1 MRIIIIFDNFFCFD
15 SAEFS
20 PKLIGL
26 TGTTA
31 QVEDV
36 SRAYRVYY
44 SQGPKDEDNDYIV
57 SFDLIDLVVVTMRCT
72 QLLSSSPPG
81 GPHHHHVPGGT

>member
-1 MRIIIIFDNFFCFD
+1 MCFLIVCFD

-57 SFDLIDLVVVTMRCT
+57 SVDLVCLVVVVVVVTARCT
-72 QLLSSSPPG
+72 ELCFSPPPG